1 MKAEIRKFVARN
13 HAIPLAA
20 IDKYCESQQGYSG
33 DPNALTVKGQDIY
46 LDGVIV
52 DSATDTM
59 YKAWGLD
66 MNFVTPE
73 NVRNALD
80 GCAGQDV
87 TLWINSPGGSVFDAS
102 AILTAMQRHQEGNR
116 VNVVVDGVAASAATY
131 LAVHGDSRQIGK
143 MAMFMIH
150 NSWTCACGDADE
162 MFKVSELLG
171 KIDDTYAEMMAEKS
185 GMKQADILESMSAE
199 TWYTGK
205 EAVDAGFMDS
215 VYEPKK
221 NNGKSKMTA
230 AERALHLAQALQYH

>member
-1 MKAEIRKFVARN
+1 MKAEIRKFLARN

-20 IDKYCESQQGYSG
+20 IDKYCETRQGYSG
-33 DPNALTVKGQDIY
+33 GPNALTVTGQDIY

-52 DSATDTM
+52 DSATDSM
-59 YKAWGLD
+59 YKAWGVDL
-66 MNFVTPE
+66 NFVTPE
-73 NVRNALD
+73 NVRSALD
-80 GCAGQDV
+80 KATGKDV

-102 AILTAMQRHQEGNR
+102 AILTAMQRHQEGAR

-131 LAVHGDSRQIGK
+131 LAVHGDNRQIGK

-150 NSWTCACGDADE
+150 NSWTCACGDANE

-185 GMKQADILESMSAE
+185 GMKQNDILEAMSAE

-205 EAVDAGFMDS
+205 DAVDAGFMDS

-221 NNGKSKMTA
+221 SDGKSKMSA
-230 AERALHLAQALQYH
+230 AARAMQIAHELQY